1 MNKKIIDN
9 FRLLIKQIKLDMN
22 NTHGKES
29 IKHSFRLESI
39 KRVLKIVEQF
49 PKEIRSV
56 DDVKDIK
63 GIGKG
68 SLRRIE
74 EILKTGKLKEIKIK
88 DFETDYL
95 QSINN
100 LVKVFGI
107 GQKRAHELVM
117 KHDIKDIK
125 DLKRLHKEKKI
136 DLPDNILKGMKYVD
150 KTKTGIPRE
159 EIDKIFVYL
168 INRALLFDRDLNIII
183 CGSYRR
189 KKPKSND
196 IDVLMFHNDISSK
209 TQAES
214 SDIMTNFIKQLLK
227 DRFIVDNYTSYDV
240 PTKFMG
246 LCRYGKS
253 PIRRIDIRLIPT
265 FSIHAAMLYFT
276 GSGDFNKK
284 MRRVAMDM
292 KYTLNEYGL
301 LDKNGRYMNV
311 NSEKDIFD
319 MLGMEYLP
327 PELRM

>member
-1 MNKKIIDN
+1 MNDKIITN
-9 FRLLIKQIKLDMN
+9 FKMLIKQIKIDMN
-22 NTHGKES
+22 GASGKEA
-29 IKHSFRLESI
+29 IRHSFRLSSI
-39 KRVLKIVEQF
+39 DKVLNIIKKF
-49 PKEIRSV
+49 DKEIKTI
-56 DDVKDIK
+56 DDVKGIK

-68 SLRRIE
+68 SLKRIE

-88 DFETDYL
+88 NIKIDYL
-95 QSINN
+95 DAIDN

-117 KHDIKDIK
+117 KHNIKSIE
-125 DLKRLHKEKKI
+125 DLKRLHKTKKI
-136 DLPDNILKGMKYVD
+136 DLPDNIIKGLKWVN

-159 EIDKIFVYL
+159 EIDHIFVYL
-168 INRALLFDRDLNIII
+168 INKALKFDRNLNVII

-189 KKPKSND
+189 RKPKSND
-196 IDVLMFHNDISSK
+196 IDVLVFHNNITNK

-214 SDIMTNFIKQLLK
+214 SAVMTNFIKQLLADK
-227 DRFIVDNYTSYDV
+227 FIVDNYTSYNV

-246 LCRYGKS
+246 LCRYRKN

-292 KYTLNEYGL
+292 KYTLNEYGV
-301 LDKNGRYMNV
+301 LDQNGRYMDV

-319 MLGMEYLP
+319 LLGMEYLP